1 MTSLTRSYMAVFL
14 LLVVGLVLVLTDAT
28 IARGPDG
35 NTGAAAFHALP
46 GNALAVPYF
55 EARWRVLGD
64 DSGALFPG
72 MRPLSTMDFVYA
84 P

>member
-1 MTSLTRSYMAVFL
+1 VTSLTRSYLAVL
-14 LLVVGLVLVLTDAT
+14 LLLAFGLVVVLADAT
-28 IARGPDG
+28 MTSRSGLESRMA
-35 NTGAAAFHALP
+35 TFTTLP

>member
-1 MTSLTRSYMAVFL
+1 VTNLTRSYTAVFL
-14 LLVVGLVLVLTDAT
+14 LLVVGLLVVLADAT
-28 IARGPDG
+28 FATRSEGGPQV
-35 NTGAAAFHALP
+35 AAFSTLP
-46 GNALAVPYF
+46 GYTLAVPYF
-55 EARWRVLGD
+55 EARWRVLGN

>member
-1 MTSLTRSYMAVFL
+1 MTRLTRSYVAVL
-14 LLVVGLVLVLTDAT
+14 LLLSLGLFLVLADTL
-28 IARGPDG
+28 IASRPGEVS
-35 NTGAAAFHALP
+35 GAVAFSALP
-46 GNALAVPYF
+46 GHALAVPYF

>member
-1 MTSLTRSYMAVFL
+1 MAVFL
-14 LLVVGLVLVLTDAT
+14 LLVVGLLVVLADAT
-28 IARGPDG
+28 LATRSAGG
-35 NTGAAAFHALP
+35 SQVAVFSTLP
-46 GNALAVPYF
+46 GNTLAVPYF

-72 MRPLSTMDFVYA
+72 MRPLSMMDFVYA